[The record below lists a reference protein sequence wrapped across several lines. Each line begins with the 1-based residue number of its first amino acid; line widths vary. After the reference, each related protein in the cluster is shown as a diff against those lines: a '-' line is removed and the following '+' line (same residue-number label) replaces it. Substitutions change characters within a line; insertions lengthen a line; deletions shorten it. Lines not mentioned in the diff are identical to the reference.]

1 MVIALLAQR
10 KRINSMSN
18 LYYDTFILI
27 NQSKFYLQ
35 QKHQANLPRQNKDNI
50 QQKQA
55 EYYGYTCTEGIYKIH
70 RLQRPYQ
77 KIQHPQAADEKQHT
91 QERQAVKTHP
101 ARQQSSRREQQKRQ
115 RRIAQ
120 KADKPDRVARQRTEG
135 FHNAVQ
141 QKTVKR

>member
-70 RLQRPYQ
+70 RLQRPHQ
-77 KIQHPQAADEKQHT
+77 KIQHPQAADEK
-91 QERQAVKTHP
+91 RQAVKTHP

>member
-70 RLQRPYQ
+70 RLQRPHQRYS
-77 KIQHPQAADEKQHT
+77 IH
-91 QERQAVKTHP
+91 RQPMRNSTPKSGKPLKTHP